1 MVGEIKEY
9 EGLTM
14 ESLVKKFDEIQRMSN
29 GVFGQIKDCTDIIRR
44 QNSMIDILLNLMA
57 SLAEDG
63 EVDFK
68 IKRRILFAM
77 QQVRGLAQP

>member
-1 MVGEIKEY
+1 MSGD
-9 EGLTM
+9 LMTM
-14 ESLVKKFDEIQRMSN
+14 ERLTQKFDEIQKVSD
-29 GVFGQIKDCTDIIRR
+29 GVFAQIKDCTDIIRR
-44 QNSMIDILLNLMA
+44 QNSMIDILMELMA

-68 IKRRILFAM
+68 IKRRILFAI